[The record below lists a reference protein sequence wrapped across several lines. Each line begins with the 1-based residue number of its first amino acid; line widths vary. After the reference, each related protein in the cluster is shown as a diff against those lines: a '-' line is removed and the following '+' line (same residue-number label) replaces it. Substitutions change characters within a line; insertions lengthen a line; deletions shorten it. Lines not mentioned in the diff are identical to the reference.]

1 MAVSPVQ
8 AQNAKCVKQSPG
20 HTVVLVE
27 LFSSEGCDSCPPAD
41 RWLGTLQES
50 DQFPDK
56 LIPLALHVDYWD
68 YLGWKDPFA
77 DARFSER
84 QRALSRLAGT
94 SVVYTPEVFV
104 NLRELRGWRSPAQF
118 RQNLQRV
125 NAEPARASI
134 GLEIGAA
141 VDGRLP
147 LQARFRI
154 KPDATPEKPQAYVAL
169 YENKLATAV
178 KSGENKGATLRHDYV
193 VRQWIGPIAFSGA
206 AGELR
211 AELKTTLAVE
221 RDINIKNF
229 GIAAFVQDAGRRD
242 VLQATALQ
250 VCS

>member
-1 MAVSPVQ
+1 MVASPAH
-8 AQNAKCVKQSPG
+8 AQNAKCVKQSPE
-20 HTVVLVE
+20 HTVALVE
-27 LFSSEGCDSCPPAD
+27 LYSSEGCDSCPPAD
-41 RWLGTLQES
+41 RWLATLQDG

-77 DARFSER
+77 DARFGER
-84 QRALSRLAGT
+84 QRVLSRLAGT

-118 RQNLQRV
+118 RENLQRV

-154 KPDATPEKPQAYVAL
+154 KPGATAEKPQAYVAL

-178 KSGENKGATLRHDYV
+178 KSGENKGATLRHEHV

-206 AGELR
+206 VGDLK
-211 AELKTTLAVE
+211 AELKTTLAIE
-221 RDINIKNF
+221 RGANLKNL